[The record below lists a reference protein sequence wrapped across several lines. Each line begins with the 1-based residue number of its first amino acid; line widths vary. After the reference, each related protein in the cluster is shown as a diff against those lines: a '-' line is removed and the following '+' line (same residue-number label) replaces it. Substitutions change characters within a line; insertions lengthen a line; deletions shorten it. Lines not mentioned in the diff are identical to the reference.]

1 MKLLL
6 TLCSL
11 LVFSVACSSPKEKY
25 EERQAEAREQYDEDR
40 KEAQEE
46 LKEDEKE
53 EAEEYV
59 EDSDEATIDRD
70 GQKVDVEE

>member
-6 TLCSL
+6 ALFSL
-11 LVFSVACSSPKEKY
+11 LVFSVSCSSPKEKY

-46 LKEDEKE
+46 LREDEKE
-53 EAEEYV
+53 EAVDYV

-70 GQKVDVEE
+70 GQKVYVED